1 MKIVCPVFFARG
13 TRDFFIPNIPP
24 TTRGR
29 TDLPASPCE
38 AWRAGEGVWWRDFD
52 ISLLQLQQLGLPSGF
67 RSSVQWLDNIYLT
80 IIQYE
85 TKHPRGNHY
94 AKKEYNR

>member
-1 MKIVCPVFFARG
+1 M
-13 TRDFFIPNIPP
+13 
-24 TTRGR
+24 
-29 TDLPASPCE
+29 
-38 AWRAGEGVWWRDFD
+38 
-52 ISLLQLQQLGLPSGF
+52 LQLQQLGLPSGF